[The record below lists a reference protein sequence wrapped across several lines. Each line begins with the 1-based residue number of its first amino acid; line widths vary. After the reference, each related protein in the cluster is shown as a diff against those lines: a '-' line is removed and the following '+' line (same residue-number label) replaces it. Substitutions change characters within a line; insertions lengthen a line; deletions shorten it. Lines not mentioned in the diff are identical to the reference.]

1 MVSVGSNPICWF
13 EVRWVF
19 LVDLGLCRMILIKLV
34 TLLLA
39 EQVQSSRFLEGY
51 KWVQN

>member
-1 MVSVGSNPICWF
+1 MLGQTQFVGLKF
-13 EVRWVF
+13 DGVFF
-19 LVDLGLCRMILIKLV
+19 LVDLGLCRMILIELV